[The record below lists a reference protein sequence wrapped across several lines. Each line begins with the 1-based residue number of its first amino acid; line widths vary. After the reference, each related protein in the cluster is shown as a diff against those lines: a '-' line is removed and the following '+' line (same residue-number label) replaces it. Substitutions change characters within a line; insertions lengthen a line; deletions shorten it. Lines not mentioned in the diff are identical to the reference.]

1 MAGMLAKP
9 TFALEITGSEAENT
23 MRKNV
28 FAAAVGIQD
37 ATLSNLAQPLVRIAL
52 KLLMLLRAHRAA
64 HAGPGAYVPPDGAAH
79 DHWMTNEQ
87 DLLDAVAEIDAELNT
102 HYVKDKIDG
111 GVGNAPKRAH
121 KRRMLLQKV
130 SSIMRDGLLQAI
142 RGKTLLSHLENKEYV
157 TEEIE
162 NLNIITTAQ
171 ATRLVSLTCVR
182 LIIDIFSV
190 MAKRGGSGKSTFQD
204 LCALPDPS
212 KDSWTA
218 FERRLLEAKS
228 HLLALRPADAEAV
241 TNLMIAMQLHAF
253 IKQGT
258 LLPDEKYREA
268 YRLVLDGME
277 QELDAPGQL
286 GPLSLAKMKEVGAQL
301 QVTLQSRS
309 LSEVPPKIAAA
320 NKQISLE
327 ARVRR
332 LEAGGGGKPP
342 DKPPPDK
349 TTSSAFGFP
358 RGGGRG
364 KGRGRGKSGR
374 AVGQEST
381 APTGKCFV
389 CGKVGCKPSTCPNGN
404 PDAQKEHAAKQAER
418 ARANANRQ
426 VRRLQGACNVSEDE
440 AVSDEEN
447 AQVCL
452 LSPLASPN
460 SFLSNPELPL
470 EVFPKFLGTI
480 CYDLS
485 HDSGTPIEH
494 ACITVAPVLPPFM
507 RPGLARYGET
517 VVHIYKTQ
525 CRIMPNYSSEKG
537 PVVDTGAQR
546 GAAKHPSEIV
556 TYTGNSHNIIGALGD
571 AKILPGIVMGCE
583 TIDANGRPFTLLVP
597 DESVSDPNLTDS
609 LIPVGRLKEAGFQV
623 SFRIPVEAHLDGVDL
638 TVYPKY
644 GGKIITPNPDSRT
657 IFMEYEDATWRLPK
671 PTIALKRVLPT
682 MLVDHATLNG
692 FSILAEQRS
701 SNEQSNT
708 AHLSTRNEEDQR
720 KFELMCRRQ
729 KEAAILHESYGHRNP
744 TSLVKDL
751 KAAGIPIKHLQR
763 YLHAHKCKYCDANLG
778 RASYYC
784 KSAKQPGGEELVLS
798 TIVDPLSPTTPITQ
812 SLANEHE
819 VTSVPPTNTMLRPFK
834 TVLSQGPLAKELA
847 HKMADLEAT
856 VKQLGT
862 TEDAEPNCSPAG
874 TDLRID
880 WADACSLGRTGERYF
895 LLIVDKDTEYLANF
909 NTKSRHGEP
918 GVVKLM
924 K

>member
-1 MAGMLAKP
+1 
-9 TFALEITGSEAENT
+9 
-23 MRKNV
+23 
-28 FAAAVGIQD
+28 
-37 ATLSNLAQPLVRIAL
+37 
-52 KLLMLLRAHRAA
+52 
-64 HAGPGAYVPPDGAAH
+64 
-79 DHWMTNEQ
+79 
-87 DLLDAVAEIDAELNT
+87 
-102 HYVKDKIDG
+102 
-111 GVGNAPKRAH
+111 
-121 KRRMLLQKV
+121 
-130 SSIMRDGLLQAI
+130 
-142 RGKTLLSHLENKEYV
+142 
-157 TEEIE
+157 
-162 NLNIITTAQ
+162 
-171 ATRLVSLTCVR
+171 
-182 LIIDIFSV
+182 
-190 MAKRGGSGKSTFQD
+190 
-204 LCALPDPS
+204 
-212 KDSWTA
+212 
-218 FERRLLEAKS
+218 
-228 HLLALRPADAEAV
+228 
-241 TNLMIAMQLHAF
+241 
-253 IKQGT
+253 
-258 LLPDEKYREA
+258 
-268 YRLVLDGME
+268 
-277 QELDAPGQL
+277 
-286 GPLSLAKMKEVGAQL
+286 
-301 QVTLQSRS
+301 VTLQSRS

-374 AVGQEST
+374 AAGQEST

-389 CGKVGCKPSTCPNGN
+389 CGKVGCTQSTCPNGN

-447 AQVCL
+447 AQLCL

-485 HDSGTPIEH
+485 HDSETPIEH

-583 TIDANGRPFTLLVP
+583 TIDANGRLFTLLVP

-644 GGKIITPNPDSRT
+644 R
-657 IFMEYEDATWRLPK
+657 
-671 PTIALKRVLPT
+671 
-682 MLVDHATLNG
+682 
-692 FSILAEQRS
+692 
-701 SNEQSNT
+701 
-708 AHLSTRNEEDQR
+708 
-720 KFELMCRRQ
+720 
-729 KEAAILHESYGHRNP
+729 RNP
-744 TSLVKDL
+744 PEPIVLVHYGPWHFFFAIFL
-751 KAAGIPIKHLQR
+751 EMVISSGRSEPTVVIKL
-763 YLHAHKCKYCDANLG
+763 L
-778 RASYYC
+778 
-784 KSAKQPGGEELVLS
+784 P
-798 TIVDPLSPTTPITQ
+798 SP
-812 SLANEHE
+812 
-819 VTSVPPTNTMLRPFK
+819 
-834 TVLSQGPLAKELA
+834 
-847 HKMADLEAT
+847 
-856 VKQLGT
+856 
-862 TEDAEPNCSPAG
+862 
-874 TDLRID
+874 
-880 WADACSLGRTGERYF
+880 
-895 LLIVDKDTEYLANF
+895 
-909 NTKSRHGEP
+909 
-918 GVVKLM
+918 
-924 K
+924 